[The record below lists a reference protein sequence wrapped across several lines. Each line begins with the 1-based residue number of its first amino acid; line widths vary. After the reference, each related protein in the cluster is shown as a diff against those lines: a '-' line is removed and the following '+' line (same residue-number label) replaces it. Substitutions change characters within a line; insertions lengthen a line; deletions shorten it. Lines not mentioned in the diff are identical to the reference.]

1 MKSVI
6 PRVTRN
12 GNNNGNGHHKIPL
25 KNAVSE
31 PSHEEPPDGGKLI
44 VLTAPLTEAI
54 DHAGY
59 FIQMAMASLPI
70 WMEGVINRKYP
81 KWRDL
86 EKNEDGS
93 ARYMP
98 AGVRL
103 VETSLLREHKREDIV
118 ACFPE
123 DLHKFIG
130 PRTRVVAVSTHN
142 PLGVTFAAGVY
153 TSIFGSSRMPINS
166 HYARELFAT
175 IKSNPYRQ
183 NFKVIV
189 GGSGGWQ
196 ITQTNSFDELSVDCV
211 VEGRSESVDT
221 LELFRKAIQLEELPR
236 QIDVKHPLDREGI
249 LFPDSRT
256 TFGVVEMTTGCGRR
270 CKFCVPDLN
279 PQIDLPKEKIMEAV
293 RANVRE
299 GNKQISLA
307 TEDMFIWGQ
316 VHTDTPFYF
325 PNREALVDLYSQI
338 VNTPGVEQH
347 VLSHSTIAPAVVD
360 PLLIKQL
367 SELLLPK
374 SPIHFPYLSS
384 HPEKKALAPLIGLET
399 GSVRM
404 AKQIMP
410 SKGVPFHI
418 EDWPSLVLEGLRV
431 LNENNWFPA
440 MTLIVGNPGETDE
453 DVMATL
459 DLIYEMERRGLFA
472 FLIPS
477 IFTPLH
483 DTRMENAKGVTQ
495 THQLTPLQW
504 QLMMKCW
511 KMNLRPGQY
520 SWWGPTAW
528 RVGSI
533 GMWLYKLRRLN
544 GPNFTWPLWMFSGA
558 LSEKRLNRMGKIY
571 MGKPLKV
578 KTRKEL
584 IATLRPHDLQFLRA
598 DNGDLPDGYTHGVS
612 LAGTAPWSK
621 LQEPASQLA

>member
-1 MKSVI
+1 MSDVI
-6 PRVTRN
+6 N
-12 GNNNGNGHHKIPL
+12 PL
-25 KNAVSE
+25 KTNGTQSNNEFNTAKN
-31 PSHEEPPDGGKLI
+31 GGKLI
-44 VLTAPLTEAI
+44 VLTAPLTESI

-59 FIQMAMASLPI
+59 FIQMALASLPI

-81 KWRDL
+81 NWR
-86 EKNEDGS
+86 EVEHEPDGS
-93 ARYMP
+93 AKYMP

-103 VETSLLREHKREDIV
+103 VEKSLLREYSPDDIV
-118 ACFPE
+118 ACYP
-123 DLHKFIG
+123 DDVDQFIG
-130 PRTRVVAVSTHN
+130 PNTRIVAISTHN

-153 TSIFGSSRMPINS
+153 TSIFGSSKMPINS
-166 HYARELFAT
+166 HYARQMFAK
-175 IKSNPYRQ
+175 IKANPYRN

-196 ITQTNSFDELSVDCV
+196 IIQTDLYDELSVDCV
-211 VEGRSESVDT
+211 VEGRSESADVM
-221 LELFRKAIQLEELPR
+221 ELFKKAIAGEDLPKE
-236 QIDVKHPLDREGI
+236 IEVKHPTERDSI
-249 LFPDSRT
+249 LFPDKRT

-270 CKFCVPDLN
+270 CKFCLPDLN
-279 PQIDLPKEKIMEAV
+279 PQIDLPKEKIMDAV
-293 RANVRE
+293 RANVE
-299 GNKQISLA
+299 AGNKQISLA

-325 PNREALVDLYSQI
+325 PNREALLDLYSEI

-360 PLLIKQL
+360 PILIKEL
-367 SELLLPK
+367 SRILLPK

-404 AKQIMP
+404 AKKIMA
-410 SKGVPFHI
+410 SKGVPFSI
-418 EDWPSLVLEGLRV
+418 EDWPSVVLEGLKV

-440 MTLIVGNPGETDE
+440 MTLIVGNPEETDE
-453 DVMATL
+453 DNMATL

-483 DTRMENAKGVTQ
+483 DTRMEMEKGVTQ
-495 THQLTPLQW
+495 TRQLTPLQW
-504 QLMMKCW
+504 QLLMKCW

-533 GMWLYKLRRLN
+533 AMWLYKLRKIN
-544 GPNFTWPLWMFSGA
+544 GPNFTYPLLMFSGA
-558 LSEKRLNRMGKIY
+558 ISEKRLEKMGKIY
-571 MGKPLKV
+571 IGKPLKT

-584 IATLRPHDLQFLRA
+584 LATLKPKMGKYLRL
-598 DNGDLPDGYTHGVS
+598 DTGDMPEIAV
-612 LAGTAPWSK
+612 ATA
-621 LQEPASQLA
+621 

>member
-1 MKSVI
+1 MNG
-6 PRVTRN
+6 VTNPPEVN
-12 GNNNGNGHHKIPL
+12 GNKP
-25 KNAVSE
+25 NA
-31 PSHEEPPDGGKLI
+31 PKDGGKLI
-44 VLTAPLTEAI
+44 VLTAPLTESI

-81 KWRDL
+81 NWRDVEY
-86 EKNEDGS
+86 EKNGE
-93 ARYMP
+93 AKYMP

-103 VETSLLREHKREDIV
+103 VEKSLLREYSQDDIV
-118 ACFPE
+118 SCYPA
-123 DLHKFIG
+123 DLHKFVG
-130 PRTRVVAVSTHN
+130 PNTRIVAVSTHN

-153 TSIFGSSRMPINS
+153 TSIFGSSKMPMNS
-166 HYARELFAT
+166 HYSREMFAT
-175 IKSNPYRQ
+175 IKESPYRD

-196 ITQTNSFDELSVDCV
+196 IIQTNMYEELSVDCV
-211 VEGRSESVDT
+211 VEGRSESADVM
-221 LELFRKAIQLEELPR
+221 ELFRKAIAGEDLPKE
-236 QIDVKHPLDREGI
+236 IEVKHPTDKEGI
-249 LFPDSRT
+249 LFPDKRT

-270 CKFCVPDLN
+270 CKFCLPDLN
-279 PQIDLPKEKIMEAV
+279 PQIDLPKDKIMEAV
-293 RANVRE
+293 RANVAA

-316 VHTDTPFYF
+316 VHTDIPFYF
-325 PNREALVDLYSQI
+325 PNREALVDLYTDI

-360 PLLIKQL
+360 PILIKQL
-367 SELLLPK
+367 SDVLLPK

-404 AKQIMP
+404 AKKVMA
-410 SKGVPFHI
+410 SKGVPFNI
-418 EDWPSLVLEGLRV
+418 EDWQSVVLEGLKV

-440 MTLIVGNPGETDE
+440 MTLIVGNPDETDE
-453 DVMATL
+453 DNMATL

-483 DTRMENAKGVTQ
+483 DTRMEMEKGVTQ
-495 THQLTPLQW
+495 TKQLTSLQW

-528 RVGSI
+528 RLGSI
-533 GMWLYKLRRLN
+533 GMWMYKLRKLN
-544 GPNFTWPLWMFSGA
+544 GPNFTYPLLMFSGA
-558 LSEKRLNRMGKIY
+558 ISEKRLEKMGKIY
-571 MGKPLKV
+571 IGKPI
-578 KTRKEL
+578 KTKNRKEL
-584 IATLRPHDLQFLRA
+584 LASLKPKMRQYLRPDT
-598 DNGDLPDGYTHGVS
+598 GDMPDDMPVKTEKAEKV
-612 LAGTAPWSK
+612 AA
-621 LQEPASQLA
+621 AV

>member
-1 MKSVI
+1 MKPEQYSS
-6 PRVTRN
+6 N
-12 GNNNGNGHHKIPL
+12 GNSSQSEKQTAIHPE
-25 KNAVSE
+25 ASTVS
-31 PSHEEPPDGGKLI
+31 PPDGGKLI
-44 VLTAPLTEAI
+44 VLTAPLTETI

-59 FIQMAMASLPI
+59 FIQMGMASMPI
-70 WMEGVINRKYP
+70 WMEGVIDRKYP
-81 KWRDL
+81 RWR
-86 EKNEDGS
+86 EVEYNEDGS

-103 VETSLLREHKREDIV
+103 VEKSLLREYDPQDIA
-118 ACFPE
+118 ACYPD
-123 DLHKFIG
+123 DLEKFVG
-130 PRTRVVAVSTHN
+130 PNTRVVAVSTHN

-153 TSIFGSSRMPINS
+153 TSIFGTSKMPINS
-166 HYARELFAT
+166 HYSRLMFEK
-175 IKSNPYRQ
+175 IKTNPFRN

-196 ITQTNSFDELSVDCV
+196 ITQTDTFEELGVDCV
-211 VEGRSESVDT
+211 VEGRSESSETMD
-221 LELFRKAIQLEELPR
+221 LFRRAIEGDDLPR
-236 QIDVKHPLDREGI
+236 QVDVKHPNSRDQI
-249 LFPDSRT
+249 LFPDKRT

-270 CKFCVPDLN
+270 CQFCVPDLN
-279 PQIDLPKEKIMEAV
+279 PQIDLPKDKIMNAV

-325 PNREALVDLYSQI
+325 PNREALLDLYSEI

-347 VLSHSTIAPAVVD
+347 VLSHCTIAPAVVD
-360 PLLIKQL
+360 PILIKKL
-367 SELLLPK
+367 SEILLPQ
-374 SPIHFPYLSS
+374 SPLHYPRLST
-384 HPEKKALAPLIGLET
+384 HPKHKALTPLIGLET
-399 GSVRM
+399 GSVSM

-410 SKGVPFHI
+410 SKGVPFSI
-418 EDWPSLVLEGLRV
+418 EDWPSVVIQGLKV

-453 DVMATL
+453 DVKATL
-459 DLIYEMERRGLFA
+459 DLIYEVERRGLFA
-472 FLIPS
+472 FFIPS

-483 DTRMENAKGVTQ
+483 DTRMEKKKGVTETQ
-495 THQLTPLQW
+495 QLTPLQW

-533 GMWLYKLRRLN
+533 VLWLYKLRRLN
-544 GPNFTWPLWMFSGA
+544 GPNFTWPLWLFSGA
-558 LSEKRLNRMGKIY
+558 IPEKMLARMGKIY
-571 MGKPLKV
+571 EGQPIKI

-584 IATLRPHDLQFLRA
+584 IATMKPHQLQYLRA
-598 DNGDLPDGYTHGVS
+598 DNGDLPEGF
-612 LAGTAPWSK
+612 TAPPPLRAGHALRVLS
-621 LQEPASQLA
+621 

>member
-1 MKSVI
+1 MSFAIKNTDSDFSK
-6 PRVTRN
+6 N
-12 GNNNGNGHHKIPL
+12 GSGT
-25 KNAVSE
+25 V
-31 PSHEEPPDGGKLI
+31 PPEDGGKLI

-70 WMEGVINRKYP
+70 WLESILNRKYP
-81 KWRDL
+81 DWRKV
-86 EKNEDGS
+86 ERYEDGS
-93 ARYMP
+93 AKYMP

-103 VETSLLREHKREDIV
+103 VEKSLQRQYTADQIV

-123 DLHKFIG
+123 DLDKFVG
-130 PRTRVVAVSTHN
+130 PNTRVVAVSTHN

-153 TSIFGSSRMPINS
+153 TSIFGSSKMPINS
-166 HYARELFAT
+166 HYSRELFSQ
-175 IKSNPYRQ
+175 IKSNKHRD

-196 ITQTNSFDELSVDCV
+196 IIQTDMYDELGIDCIVD
-211 VEGRSESVDT
+211 GRSESVDT
-221 LELFRKAIQLEELPR
+221 LELFDKAVKGEELPKEVV
-236 QIDVKHPLDREGI
+236 VKHPTDRDTI
-249 LFPDSRT
+249 MFPDTRT

-279 PQIDLPKEKIMEAV
+279 PQIDLPKDKIMDAV

-325 PNREALVDLYSQI
+325 PNREALVDLYRDI
-338 VNTPGVEQH
+338 VETPGVEQH

-360 PLLIKQL
+360 PIMIKQL
-367 SELLLPK
+367 SDILLPK
-374 SPIHFPYLSS
+374 SPIHFPYLST

-399 GSVRM
+399 GSISM
-404 AKQIMP
+404 AKKVMP
-410 SKGVPFHI
+410 SKGIPFAIDH
-418 EDWPSLVLEGLRV
+418 WQSVVLEGLRV

-440 MTLIVGNPGETDE
+440 MTLIVGNPDETDE
-453 DVMATL
+453 DIMATL
-459 DLIYEMERRGLFA
+459 DLVYEMERRGLFA

-483 DTRMENAKGVTQ
+483 DTRMEMEKGVTQ
-495 THQLTPLQW
+495 TKQLSEMQW

-528 RVGSI
+528 RIGSI
-533 GMWLYKLRRLN
+533 GMWLYKLRKLN
-544 GPNFTWPLWMFSGA
+544 GPNFTYPLLMFSGA
-558 LSEKRLNRMGKIY
+558 LSEKRLAKMGKIY
-571 MGKPLKV
+571 PGKPLE
-578 KTRKEL
+578 TLNRKEL
-584 IATLRPHDLQFLRA
+584 IATLRPKQLQYLRA
-598 DNGDLPDGYTHGVS
+598 DNGDLPDDFVAHKNEVQTVS
-612 LAGTAPWSK
+612 A
-621 LQEPASQLA
+621 

>member
-1 MKSVI
+1 MVKSPGTVDI
-6 PRVTRN
+6 KT
-12 GNNNGNGHHKIPL
+12 NGHIETD
-25 KNAVSE
+25 VS
-31 PSHEEPPDGGKLI
+31 SNGKLI

-70 WMEGVINRKYP
+70 WLEGILNRKYP
-81 KWRDL
+81 KWR
-86 EKNEDGS
+86 EVERYEDGS
-93 ARYMP
+93 AKYMP

-103 VETSLLREHKREDIV
+103 VERSLLRVYDKGDIV

-123 DLHKFIG
+123 DLDKFIG

-153 TSIFGSSRMPINS
+153 TSIFGSSKMPINS
-166 HYARELFAT
+166 HYSRELFAQ
-175 IKSNPYRQ
+175 IKSSPYRD

-196 ITQTNSFDELSVDCV
+196 IIQTDLYDELGVDCV
-211 VEGRSESVDT
+211 VEGRSESTDT
-221 LELFRKAIQLEELPR
+221 LDLFASAINGEELPK
-236 QIDVKHPLDREGI
+236 QVDVKHPQDRDAI
-249 LFPDSRT
+249 LFPDTRT

-279 PQIDLPKEKIMEAV
+279 PQIDLPKDKIMDAV
-293 RANVRE
+293 RANIRE

-325 PNREALVDLYSQI
+325 PNRESLLDLYGDV

-360 PLLIKQL
+360 PVLIKEL

-404 AKQIMP
+404 AKKIMP
-410 SKGVPFHI
+410 SKGVPFAIDH
-418 EDWPSLVLEGLRV
+418 WPSIVLEGLRV

-440 MTLIVGNPGETDE
+440 MTLIVGNPDETDE
-453 DVMATL
+453 DIMETL
-459 DLIYEMERRGLFA
+459 DLVYEMERRGLFA

-483 DTRMENAKGVTQ
+483 DTRMEMEKGVTQ
-495 THQLTPLQW
+495 TRQLSPLQW

-533 GMWLYKLRRLN
+533 GMWLYKLRKLN
-544 GPNFTWPLWMFSGA
+544 GPNFTYPLFMFSGA
-558 LSEKRLNRMGKIY
+558 LSEKRLERMGKIY
-571 MGKPLKV
+571 IGQPM
-578 KTRKEL
+578 KTKSRRELLETLSPKMRKY
-584 IATLRPHDLQFLRA
+584 LRA
-598 DNGDLPDGYTHGVS
+598 DCGDMPAASVS
-612 LAGTAPWSK
+612 EMAA
-621 LQEPASQLA
+621 AVAV